1 MWSIADLKE
10 FLSGSWQVDRSVLDR
25 RTSIQGKL
33 HGQAQFVPAGSCL
46 LYEERGTLTFGA
58 HRGAAEQSYQ
68 YDFACGN
75 GRACVSFRD
84 GRAFHDLDLS
94 HGQAVVSH
102 TCGPDLYVGHFIA
115 LGPKQWKSAWKVEG
129 PRKDQEILTLYSRL
143 Y

>member
-1 MWSIADLKE
+1 M
-10 FLSGSWQVDRSVLDR
+10 
-25 RTSIQGKL
+25 QGKL
-33 HGQAQFVPAGSCL
+33 LGQAHFIPAGSCL
-46 LYEERGTLTFGA
+46 LYEERGMLTFGA
-58 HRGAAEQSYQ
+58 HCGAAEQSYK

-75 GRACVSFRD
+75 ARACVTFRD

-102 TCGPDLYVGHFIA
+102 ACGLDLYAGRFIA
-115 LGPKQWKSAWKVEG
+115 LDPSHWQSAWKVAG